1 MSANAVVVAVKTT
14 VYVVANKAYRQAVT
28 ADGDAP
34 VAGEVQAVVGKRV
47 VRLLPVTIEFAAA
60 NA

>member
-1 MSANAVVVAVKTT
+1 MSANAVNVAVKTT
-14 VYVVANKAYRQAVT
+14 VLVVGNKAYRA
-28 ADGDAP
+28 ACADDGDSP
-34 VAGEVQAVVGKRV
+34 VEGEIQAVVGKRV

>member
-1 MSANAVVVAVKTT
+1 MSVNALDVAVKTT
-14 VYVVANKAYRQAVT
+14 VLVVANKAYRAAVA

-34 VAGEVQAVVGKRV
+34 IEGEIQAVVGKRV
-47 VRLLPVTIEFAAA
+47 VRLLPVTIEFAAS